1 MFNPILINILH
12 VPGKK
17 TKLMKSD
24 EALIPALYLSE
35 GPTENNHTL
44 SLVVVCKDSMGLE
57 SLALPLSV
65 TVNNDLLSSL
75 FIASNVKNVTFI

>member
-1 MFNPILINILH
+1 MFNPILKNVLH

-24 EALIPALYLSE
+24 EAFIPALYLSE

-65 TVNNDLLSSL
+65 TVNNDLYVGAYGYIILNT
-75 FIASNVKNVTFI
+75 AG